1 MGHGAWGRMGIMG
14 RPDFAPNG
22 LLSVGFQ
29 TRVFKPTGKHEG
41 DMAVRKRASK
51 RQPGTAPGCCGGGG
65 VLAIYVQYN
74 EVCAYKQPVSS
85 YGLACACFCEGF
97 VSY

>member
-1 MGHGAWGRMGIMG
+1 MGYGVVESIDRISSSTAFC
-14 RPDFAPNG
+14 PLD
-22 LLSVGFQ
+22 
-29 TRVFKPTGKHEG
+29 FKPTGKHEKK
-41 DMAVRKRASK
+41 MAVRKRASK
-51 RQPGTAPGCCGGGG
+51 RQPGAAPGRCGGI
-65 VLAIYVQYN
+65 LAIYVQYN